1 MNDGNFNTFESI
13 GTHALTTRRGR
24 FVYVALNYATASM
37 GRGVLSPRQQDVV
50 WAPDGE
56 DEALIR
62 LRAHDGGEDVV
73 LHVFDC
79 VVVGE
84 TSLDDFVRNGGVL

>member
-37 GRGVLSPRQQDVV
+37 GRGVLSPRVPAECLSQRNPLPCLHSGDVQ
-50 WAPDGE
+50 E
-56 DEALIR
+56 HL
-62 LRAHDGGEDVV
+62 
-73 LHVFDC
+73 
-79 VVVGE
+79 
-84 TSLDDFVRNGGVL
+84 